1 MLIIALRDPASQARS
16 HRALSKHAQDLSVV
30 RHTSWA
36 LLLLASCLSSHFIC
50 RCRRR
55 RRQNASSIMN
65 SSNAT
70 PGDETT
76 WVDAW
81 VRWERN
87 SMAVYN
93 DEDEAQNEED
103 DQPLPPPTERHQFTY
118 PNEGGDDI
126 FIELK
131 GFESESEQTW
141 TSTGLTLWRS
151 SQYLCDYLVDN
162 AQKLQDKRI
171 LELGSGLGRSGILA
185 GKLLG
190 DPSEGGSNIYLT
202 DGDSDTLL
210 QLRANIELNSPLPA
224 IRCHQLLWG
233 SETAQT
239 FLKRHASDKPFDIIF
254 GSDLIYVEKV
264 ISPLFDT
271 VQTLLSTGP
280 NAMFIMAHC
289 CRRQGNEVDLVLVLA
304 AANRAGFEHSV
315 AKEEDDIFVFV
326 FQRRKDS
333 AVASS

>member
-1 MLIIALRDPASQARS
+1 
-16 HRALSKHAQDLSVV
+16 
-30 RHTSWA
+30 
-36 LLLLASCLSSHFIC
+36 
-50 RCRRR
+50 
-55 RRQNASSIMN
+55 
-65 SSNAT
+65 
-70 PGDETT
+70 
-76 WVDAW
+76 
-81 VRWERN
+81 
-87 SMAVYN
+87 MAVYN
-93 DEDEAQNEED
+93 DGDEAQNEE

-126 FIELK
+126 CIALK
-131 GFESESEQTW
+131 GFESDSEQTW
-141 TSTGLTLWRS
+141 NSTGLTLWRS

-162 AQKLQDKRI
+162 AQNLRDKRI

-185 GKLLG
+185 SKLLG
-190 DPSEGGSNIYLT
+190 DSSKDDSSIYLT

-210 QLRANIELNSPLPA
+210 QLRANIELNGPLPA

-239 FLKRHASDKPFDIIF
+239 FLKRHASDGSFDIIF

-271 VQTLLSTGP
+271 VQALLSTGP
-280 NAMFIMAHC
+280 NARFVMAHC
-289 CRRQGNEVDLVLVLA
+289 CRRQGNEVDLEMVLA

-333 AVASS
+333 TVASS

>member
-1 MLIIALRDPASQARS
+1 
-16 HRALSKHAQDLSVV
+16 
-30 RHTSWA
+30 
-36 LLLLASCLSSHFIC
+36 
-50 RCRRR
+50 
-55 RRQNASSIMN
+55 
-65 SSNAT
+65 
-70 PGDETT
+70 
-76 WVDAW
+76 
-81 VRWERN
+81 
-87 SMAVYN
+87 MAVYN

-190 DPSEGGSNIYLT
+190 DSSEGGSNIYLT

-271 VQTLLSTGP
+271 VQALLSTGP

-289 CRRQGNEVDLVLVLA
+289 CRRQGNEVGLEMVLA
-304 AANRAGFEHSV
+304 KADRAGFGHSV
-315 AKEEDDIFVFV
+315 AKEEDDICVFV

-333 AVASS
+333 AIASSSYVAPS